1 VIATTLVL
9 ADCASVTVIVQA
21 PGVVEA
27 MYVKVACPIA
37 LVGVEIGLR
46 VPQVGPPLADAI
58 TGSFTTS
65 MPAPDLTVTVTV
77 DVLVPLAGTAG
88 GVAATL
94 TVFAGGI
101 GFAVCVIVA
110 DPRPPVD
117 ASVATTVQNPTVVVA
132 V

>member
-1 VIATTLVL
+1 MDAK
-9 ADCASVTVIVQA
+9 
-21 PGVVEA
+21 
-27 MYVKVACPIA
+27 YVKVACPSA
-37 LVGVEIGLR
+37 LVGVAVGLR

-65 MPAPDLTVTVTV
+65 VPAPDLTVTVTV

-88 GVAATL
+88 GLAATL

-110 DPRPPVD
+110 DPRPPVEL
-117 ASVATTVQNPTVVVA
+117 SVAMSEQNPTVVVA